1 MENSSLGPVTR
12 KADLTIEDLPA
23 ELVVYD
29 RQRNRMHCLNRSTSF
44 IWRLC
49 DGHTTVEQIA
59 TRLPQVDLPA
69 DLDIVR
75 RALKALEQAHLLVGK
90 PQFAESGLPT
100 RRQLAHRLGLAAG
113 SAAALL
119 PAIASATAPTP
130 ATAKSGD
137 QDKSKDK
144 DKDKS
149 GDKNN
154 KPKKN
159 GQDD

>member
-1 MENSSLGPVTR
+1 MENSSWGPVAR
-12 KADLTIEDLPA
+12 RADLTIEYLPA

-29 RQRNRMHCLNRSTSF
+29 HQRNRMHCLNRSTSL

-49 DGHTTVEQIA
+49 DGHTTIEQIA
-59 TRLPQVDLPA
+59 ARLPEVNLPA

-75 RALKALEQAHLLVGK
+75 QALKALDRAQLLAGK

-100 RRQLAHRLGLAAG
+100 RRQLVHRLGLAAG

-137 QDKSKDK
+137 KGQRPK
-144 DKDKS
+144 
-149 GDKNN
+149 
-154 KPKKN
+154 KPKKDN
-159 GQDD
+159 SDD

>member
-1 MENSSLGPVTR
+1 MENSSLRPVAR
-12 KADLTIEDLPA
+12 QANLTIEELPT

-29 RQRNRMHCLNRSTSF
+29 HLRNSMHCLNRSTSF
-44 IWRLC
+44 VWRLC
-49 DGHTTVEQIA
+49 DGQTTIEQIGA
-59 TRLPQVDLPA
+59 RLPEVDLPA
-69 DLDIVR
+69 HLDIVR
-75 RALKALEQAHLLVGK
+75 QALKTLDKAHLLVGK

-100 RRQLAHRLGLAAG
+100 RRQLVHRLGLAAG

-130 ATAKSGD
+130 TMAKSGD
-137 QDKSKDK
+137 KDK
-144 DKDKS
+144 KPK
-149 GDKNN
+149 